1 MKASDKPYDIVTAEM
16 GANVT
21 SVPLEGKVAK
31 SGTWW

>member
-1 MKASDKPYDIVTAEM
+1 MKPSDKPYDIVTVEM

-21 SVPLEGKVAK
+21 SVTLEGKVAK